1 MALWDHSLVILAGA
15 ETTAADWW
23 QVAIAAS
30 ALVVTSVLAF
40 LAYRTSNKATTIAGE
55 SKQVSEAAAATARS
69 AAETER
75 TAYEFEQARAQR
87 LERLE
92 LVADLL
98 TLHNKVQLLKD
109 GTGESTWW
117 WDLDA
122 KLAVACEIHGWTEIG
137 ELWAFGKDRYTR
149 TNVAREPEFRFQF
162 KTLAFR
168 WAYDPALAPEIT
180 TWISEE
186 RAARGWD
193 D

>member
-1 MALWDHSLVILAGA
+1 MILAGA

-30 ALVVTSVLAF
+30 ALIVTGVLAF
-40 LAYRTSNKATTIAGE
+40 LAYRTSDKATTIA
-55 SKQVSEAAAATARS
+55 ANAATTAKS
-69 AAETER
+69 AADTEQ
-75 TAYEFEQARAQR
+75 TAYAFEQARAQR

-98 TLHNKVQLLKD
+98 TLHNDVQLLKN
-109 GTGESTWW
+109 GTSESTWW

-122 KLAVACEIHGWTEIG
+122 KVAVACEIHGWTEVG
-137 ELWAFGKDRYTR
+137 ELWAFGKERYDRTG
-149 TNVAREPEFRFQF
+149 TPREKEFRGQF

-180 TWISEE
+180 AWISAE
-186 RAARGWD
+186 RATRGWGD
-193 D
+193 